1 MRQLRRLGLLMASVL
16 VATGCASMNISA
28 YVRQGTELSK
38 YRTYAWRAADTLSTG
53 DPRLDNNWFFDERVR
68 KDVDTQLAV
77 KGFVKVGDGTPD
89 VLVRY
94 HANITQQIQGQDV
107 NPSARCADDECR
119 SDVFEAGTLL
129 IDLVDART
137 NELLWRGWSEG
148 TIDGVIDDQK
158 WLEETVDNAVRRI
171 FRQLPPRL

>member
-1 MRQLRRLGLLMASVL
+1 MRQLRRLGLLMATVL
-16 VATGCASMNISA
+16 IVNGCASINISS

-38 YRTYAWRAADTLSTG
+38 YRTYAWRAADSLSTG
-53 DPRLDNNWFFDERVR
+53 DPRLDNNRFFDERVR
-68 KDVDTQLAV
+68 RDVETQLAV
-77 KGFVKVGDGTPD
+77 KGFVKATGGTPD
-89 VLVRY
+89 VLVGY
-94 HANITQQIQGQDV
+94 HANVTQQIQGQDLDR
-107 NPSARCADDECR
+107 SARCTDDDCPSE
-119 SDVFEAGTLL
+119 VYEAGTLL

-158 WLEETVDNAVRRI
+158 WLEETVDNVVRRI